1 MSESI
6 QEQDLWDSLLANKCK
21 YISLGTLKKDG
32 SVVRTPVWYVSTDPA
47 SVGSEIVGSELV
59 VTTEDNSG
67 KVKRIRN
74 FPDVEIAE
82 CDMRGRIKG
91 KTISVV
97 AQIVDP
103 ASDNGLLALF
113 HKKYGLMFR
122 IMSLRGRKSGQR
134 VFIRI
139 SQPETHRP
147 MSPQA
152 THE

>member
-1 MSESI
+1 MAESI
-6 QEQDLWDSLLANKCK
+6 QEQELWDSFLHNKCK

-32 SVVRTPVWYVSTDPA
+32 TVVRTPVWYVGVSHGT
-47 SVGSEIVGSELV
+47 SGSELI
-59 VTTEDNSG
+59 VTTESNSG

-91 KTISVV
+91 KAIPAV

-103 ASDNGLLALF
+103 ATENGLVALF

-122 IMSLRGRKSGQR
+122 IMSLPGRKARQR

-139 SQPETHRP
+139 CQPQLRKP
-147 MSPQA
+147 ISP
-152 THE
+152 

>member
-1 MSESI
+1 MSEPI
-6 QEQDLWDSLLANKCK
+6 HEQDLWDSLLSNKCK

-32 SVVRTPVWYVSTDPA
+32 TVVRTPVWYVGVSHGTSGP
-47 SVGSEIVGSELV
+47 ELF
-59 VTTEDNSG
+59 VTTESNSG

-91 KTISVV
+91 KAISVV

-103 ASDNGLLALF
+103 ATENGLVALF

-122 IMSLRGRKSGQR
+122 IMSLPGRKARQR

-139 SQPETHRP
+139 CQ
-147 MSPQA
+147 PQA
-152 THE
+152 HEPISPSAHE

>member
-1 MSESI
+1 MTESI
-6 QEQDLWDSLLANKCK
+6 QGQDLWDFLLHDRYK

-32 SVVRTPVWYVSTDPA
+32 AVVRTPVWFVGVAHST
-47 SVGSEIVGSELV
+47 SGSELI
-59 VTTEDNSG
+59 VTTESNSW

-91 KTISVV
+91 KAISVV

-103 ASDNGLLALF
+103 ATENGLVALF

-122 IMSLRGRKSGQR
+122 IMSLPGRKARQR

-139 SQPETHRP
+139 RQP
-147 MSPQA
+147 Q
-152 THE
+152 THEPISPTAPQPISP

>member
-6 QEQDLWDSLLANKCK
+6 QEQEVWESLLANKCK

-32 SVVRTPVWYVSTDPA
+32 SIVRTPVWYVSTDQA
-47 SVGSEIVGSELV
+47 SVGSEIVGSEIV

-74 FPDVEIAE
+74 FHDVEIAE

-91 KTISVV
+91 KATSAS

-134 VFIRI
+134 VFIHIR
-139 SQPETHRP
+139 QPETHKP

>member
-1 MSESI
+1 MSEPI
-6 QEQDLWDSLLANKCK
+6 QEQDLWDSLLNNNCK

-32 SVVRTPVWYVSTDPA
+32 SVVRTPVWYAGVAHGTS
-47 SVGSEIVGSELV
+47 GSELF
-59 VTTEDNSG
+59 VTTEGNSG

-91 KTISVV
+91 NAISAA

-103 ASDNGLLALF
+103 TTETGLVALF
-113 HKKYGLMFR
+113 QKKYGLMFR
-122 IMSLRGRKSGQR
+122 IMSLPGRKARQR

-139 SQPETHRP
+139 RQPETHQP
-147 MSPQA
+147 MTPQA